1 MKEFNFEQTIR
12 KTIKML
18 EKELQKYRQQYSP
31 KFKTIE
37 KREKQRPT
45 EPNQVRKLLTRP
57 YEYILI
63 YHIED
68 TGLVHAVPLT
78 KFVSL
83 SPSILR
89 LYIGDLTLAPMPF
102 HTYIVKEALEKI
114 SLPISIVRPETAQ
127 KIIEDVEKTP
137 HTSHLKPVDEFMRL
151 VWKRYEQLTIAS
163 LLYNAMKQE
172 EQLDN

>member
-1 MKEFNFEQTIR
+1 MKEFDFEQTIR
-12 KTIKML
+12 KTIKLL

-37 KREKQRPT
+37 KREKQRPI
-45 EPNQVRKLLTRP
+45 EPYQIRKLLTRP
-57 YEYILI
+57 YEYALI

-78 KFVSL
+78 TFTSL
-83 SPSILR
+83 TPSILR
-89 LYIGDLTLAPMPF
+89 LYIKDLTLAPVPF
-102 HTYIVKEALEKI
+102 HIYIIKEALEKI

-127 KIIEDVEKTP
+127 KIVEDVQKTP
-137 HTSHLKPVDEFMRL
+137 HTSHLKPVDEFIKL
-151 VWKRYEQLTIAS
+151 VWKKYEQLTIAS

-172 EQLDN
+172 EHDN